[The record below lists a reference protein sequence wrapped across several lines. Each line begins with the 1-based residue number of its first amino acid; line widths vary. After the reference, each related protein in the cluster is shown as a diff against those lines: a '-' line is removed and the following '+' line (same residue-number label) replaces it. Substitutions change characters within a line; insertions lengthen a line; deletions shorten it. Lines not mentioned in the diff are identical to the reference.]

1 MNKFVNKKVISITVK
16 KQSNKNYSKSLKI
29 AMARNGRLYCIELN
43 EIYNGLNMIGEY
55 KRDLTLKEAEELGHK
70 LVKKYKPLYS
80 LEVKI

>member
-1 MNKFVNKKVISITVK
+1 
-16 KQSNKNYSKSLKI
+16 
-29 AMARNGRLYCIELN
+29 MARNGRLYCIELN

-80 LEVKI
+80 LEIKI